1 MTRRNHPLPHT
12 TAGEAIGAGIAMIVG
27 ILVLAFFG
35 FVAASFA
42 PAWADDTERAQL
54 RGWYRSLMQ
63 PDNPGISCCGEAD
76 GYFADKID
84 VVDGKVYATI
94 TDTRDDAPLGRRHIP
109 PGARY
114 LVPPHK
120 ITWKHGNP
128 TGHTVIFI
136 GIGDEVLCFVQNG
149 GV

>member
-1 MTRRNHPLPHT
+1 MIGRVIALLII
-12 TAGEAIGAGIAMIVG
+12 TA
-27 ILVLAFFG
+27 
-35 FVAASFA
+35 A
-42 PAWADDTERAQL
+42 PALAQDTERERLKA
-54 RGWYRSLMQ
+54 WYRSLMQ

-76 GYFADKID
+76 GYIADKAE
-84 VVDGKVYATI
+84 VVDGQVYAII
-94 TDTRDDAPLGRRHIP
+94 TDTRPDEPLGRRHIP
-109 PGARY
+109 PGTRY

-136 GIGDEVLCFVQNG
+136 SAADQVLCYVQSG